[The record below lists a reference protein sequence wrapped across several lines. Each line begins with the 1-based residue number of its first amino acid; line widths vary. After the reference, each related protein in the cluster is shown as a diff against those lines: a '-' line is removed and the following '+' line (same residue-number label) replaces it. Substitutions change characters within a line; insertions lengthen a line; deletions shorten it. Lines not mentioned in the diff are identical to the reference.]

1 MRGPDDLLI
10 LAPLGSVPSEKTL
23 MNQASVTKHPVTD
36 KTREALAV
44 TLRGCEELIP
54 QEDWLQKLAKSE
66 ATGVPLRIKLGLD
79 PTAPD
84 IHIGHT
90 VVLNKM
96 RQLQDLGHQ
105 VIFLIGDFTSLIGDP
120 SGRNS
125 TRPPL
130 TPEQIKANAETYYK
144 QASLVL
150 DPAKTEIRYNSEW
163 SLPLGSMGMIQ
174 LAAKYTVARMM
185 ERNDFHDRFHA
196 GTPISVHEFLYPLMQ
211 GYDSVAL
218 KSDLELGGT
227 DQKFNLL
234 MGRHLQAEYGQ
245 EPQCILTMPLL
256 EGLDGVDKMSKSKNN
271 YIGITEEANT
281 MFAKVLSIS
290 DTLMWRWYTLLSFKS
305 MAEIEA
311 LKKEVE
317 GGRNPKDAKVMLA
330 KEITTRF
337 HSAGAAEAAEQDFI
351 NRSKGGIP
359 DDIPEV
365 ALSGAPMGI
374 GALLKAA
381 GLAPST
387 TEAGRLIEGGGVRI
401 DGAVISDKGLKV
413 EAGTCV
419 VQVGKRKFARVTPAP
434 SDPQAPVAGL
444 GGGGRHHDCPQDAGL
459 VADRLGGAAVGRN
472 GVAGQPGQRHVRLA
486 HGHRGRGA
494 AGRRPSLRAP
504 QGRIFFFGL

>member
-1 MRGPDDLLI
+1 MDNLRICSI
-10 LAPLGSVPSEKTL
+10 LPFLRFCNPEKTL
-23 MNQASVTKHPVTD
+23 MNQALVTKFPITD

-66 ATGVPLRIKLGLD
+66 ATRVPLRIKLGLD

-130 TPEQIKANAETYYK
+130 TPEQIKLNAETYYK

-185 ERNDFHDRFHA
+185 ERNDFHDRFKA

-271 YIGITEEANT
+271 YIGITEDANT

-305 MAEIEA
+305 LAEIEA

-330 KEITTRF
+330 KEITARF
-337 HSAGAAEAAEQDFI
+337 HNAAAADAAEQDFI

-365 ALSGAPMGI
+365 SLTGAPMGI

-387 TEAGRLIEGGGVRI
+387 SEANRLIEGGGVRI
-401 DGAVISDKGLKV
+401 DGAVVSDKGLKV

-419 VQVGKRKFARVTPAP
+419 VQVGKRKFAKVT
-434 SDPQAPVAGL
+434 
-444 GGGGRHHDCPQDAGL
+444 
-459 VADRLGGAAVGRN
+459 
-472 GVAGQPGQRHVRLA
+472 LA
-486 HGHRGRGA
+486 
-494 AGRRPSLRAP
+494 
-504 QGRIFFFGL
+504 